1 MNLYE
6 YGDQL
11 AAQIEKVQSM
21 LDDGMEA
28 TSEEV
33 QAELRA
39 MVELEGDMHDKA
51 AKVALYIRELKA
63 QAEAVKAEKDRLTK
77 RETSLKRRAESLTEY
92 LLGAMQQ
99 HGIEQVKTP
108 LVTVSVR
115 VNPWSVEVADAK
127 VLPPE
132 YQTVKIEP
140 NKKAL
145 LAARESVQFDGVTYQ
160 KSISLRI
167 S

>member
-1 MNLYE
+1 MNLYD
-6 YGDQL
+6 YGDEL
-11 AAQIEKVQSM
+11 AAKISAVQQMIE
-21 LDDGMEA
+21 DGEDVDA
-28 TSEEV
+28 PTV
-33 QAELRA
+33 QAALRE
-39 MVELEGDMHDKA
+39 MVSAEGDMHDKVSN
-51 AKVALYIRELKA
+51 VALYIRELKA
-63 QAEAVKAEKDRLTK
+63 QAEAVKAEQDRLAK
-77 RETSLKRRAESLTEY
+77 RRASLVRRAESLTDY
-92 LLGAMQQ
+92 LLGALQQ
-99 HGIEQVKTP
+99 HGIDQVKTP

-132 YQTVKIEP
+132 YLTVKVEP

-145 LAARESVQFDGVTYQ
+145 LAARESAQFDGVTYQ

>member
-1 MNLYE
+1 
-6 YGDQL
+6 
-11 AAQIEKVQSM
+11 M
-21 LDDGMEA
+21 LSSVLDHPTAFPELSLGVSDGNFVTA
-28 TSEEV
+28 
-33 QAELRA
+33 
-39 MVELEGDMHDKA
+39 
-51 AKVALYIRELKA
+51 RELNHA
-63 QAEAVKAEKDRLTK
+63 LAVLYSGGLLSPALTD
-77 RETSLKRRAESLTEY
+77 Y
-92 LLGAMQQ
+92 LLGALQQ

-115 VNPWSVEVADAK
+115 INPWSVEVTDVKA
-127 VLPPE
+127 LPPE

>member
-63 QAEAVKAEKDRLTK
+63 DAEAVKVERDRLAK
-77 RETSLKRRAESLTEY
+77 REASLKRRAESLTEY

-108 LVTVSVR
+108 LVSISVR
-115 VNPWSVEVADAK
+115 VNPWSVDVSNVDA
-127 VLPPE
+127 LPPQ

-140 NKKAL
+140 NKRAL
-145 LAARESVQFDGVTYQ
+145 LADRESVAIDGVTYQ

-167 S
+167 A

>member
-11 AAQIEKVQSM
+11 ASQIEKVQSM

-28 TSEEV
+28 TSDEV

-39 MVELEGDMHDKA
+39 MVELEGDLHAKA
-51 AKVALYIRELKA
+51 ANVALYIRELKA
-63 QAEAVKAEKDRLTK
+63 QAEAVKAEQDRLAK
-77 RETSLKRRAESLTEY
+77 RRASLVRRAESLTDY
-92 LLGAMQQ
+92 LLGALQQ
-99 HGIEQVKTP
+99 HGIDQVKTP

-115 VNPWSVEVADAK
+115 INPWSVEVADAK

-132 YQTVKIEP
+132 YLTVKVEP

-145 LAARESVQFDGVTYQ
+145 LAARESAQFDGVTYQ

>member
-1 MNLYE
+1 MNLYD
-6 YGDQL
+6 YGDEL
-11 AAQIEKVQSM
+11 AAKISAVQQMIE
-21 LDDGMEA
+21 DG
-28 TSEEV
+28 EEV
-33 QAELRA
+33 ECEAVQAALRD
-39 MVELEGDMHDKA
+39 MVSAEGDLHAKA
-51 AKVALYIRELKA
+51 ANVALYIRELKA
-63 QAEAVKAEKDRLTK
+63 QAEAVKAEQDRLAK
-77 RETSLKRRAESLTEY
+77 RRASLVRRAESLTEY
-92 LLGAMQQ
+92 LLGALQQ

-115 VNPWSVEVADAK
+115 INPWSVEVADAK

-132 YQTVKIEP
+132 YLTVKVEP

-145 LAARESVQFDGVTYQ
+145 LAARESAQFDGVTYQ